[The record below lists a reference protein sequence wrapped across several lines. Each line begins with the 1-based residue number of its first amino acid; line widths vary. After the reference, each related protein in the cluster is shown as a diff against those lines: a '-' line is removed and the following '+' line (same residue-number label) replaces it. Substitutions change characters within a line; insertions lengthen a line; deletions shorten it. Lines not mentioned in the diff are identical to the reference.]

1 MKLLL
6 DMNLSPSW
14 VPFLRNAGV
23 DAVHWSAVG
32 AANAS
37 DRIIMEWARE
47 HSCVVFTNDLDFS
60 ALLAMTRAT
69 GPSVLQVRLQDLL
82 PAAVGPLVVHIIRT
96 YEANLREGAIVTLA
110 ENATRVRILPLAID
124 PA

>member
-23 DAVHWSAVG
+23 EAVHWSSIG
-32 AANAS
+32 PANAS
-37 DRIIMEWARE
+37 DRTVMEWARAND
-47 HSCVVFTNDLDFS
+47 CVVFTNDLDFS

-96 YEANLREGAIVTLA
+96 YEENLRAGAIVTLA
-110 ENATRVRILPLAID
+110 ENATRVRILPLGAE

>member
-14 VPFLRNAGV
+14 VPFLQNAGV
-23 DAVHWSAVG
+23 DAVHWSSVG
-32 AANAS
+32 PANAP
-37 DRIIMEWARE
+37 DRAVMEWARANG
-47 HSCVVFTNDLDFS
+47 CVVFTNDLDFS

-82 PAAVGPLVVHIIRT
+82 PATAGPLVVHIIRT
-96 YEANLREGAIVTLA
+96 YEENLRAGAIVTLA
-110 ENATRVRILPLAID
+110 ENATRVRILPLGTE

>member
-23 DAVHWSAVG
+23 EAVHWSSIG
-32 AANAS
+32 PANAS
-37 DRIIMEWARE
+37 DRTVMEWARAND
-47 HSCVVFTNDLDFS
+47 CVVFTNDLDFS

-96 YEANLREGAIVTLA
+96 YEENLRAGAIVTLA
-110 ENATRVRILPLAID
+110 QNATRVRILPLGAE

>member
-1 MKLLL
+1 MNLLL

-14 VPFLRNAGV
+14 VPFLQNAGV
-23 DAVHWSAVG
+23 DAVHWSSVG
-32 AANAS
+32 PANAP
-37 DRIIMEWARE
+37 DRTVMEWARANG
-47 HSCVVFTNDLDFS
+47 CVVFTNDLDFS

-82 PAAVGPLVVHIIRT
+82 PATAGSLVVHIIRT
-96 YEANLREGAIVTLA
+96 YEENLRAGAIVTLA
-110 ENATRVRILPLAID
+110 ENATRVRILPLGTE